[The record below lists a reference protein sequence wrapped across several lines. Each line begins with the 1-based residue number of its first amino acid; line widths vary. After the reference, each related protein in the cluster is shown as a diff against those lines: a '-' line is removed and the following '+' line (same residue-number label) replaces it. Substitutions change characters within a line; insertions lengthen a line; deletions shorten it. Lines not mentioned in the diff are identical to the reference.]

1 MLLTYLFRF
10 LHLLGLIMFLPKDP
24 YYMWLIGVGAY
35 LEYLIIKMH
44 KDEMFHVKHKKGDD

>member
-44 KDEMFHVKHKKGDD
+44 KDEMFHVKHKKGGD